1 MILITVYCCAMK
13 NKPEN
18 KRLFLGRRIHAI
30 RKAKGWTQEELG
42 VKADVSYKFI
52 GEIERGQQNPSFDIL
67 VKIAGAIG
75 VELHELFQFEQ
86 EIKNRKDIEDRV
98 IDVVK
103 GISEEDL
110 RKLCLVLNNLFP
122 HL

>member
-1 MILITVYCCAMK
+1 MK